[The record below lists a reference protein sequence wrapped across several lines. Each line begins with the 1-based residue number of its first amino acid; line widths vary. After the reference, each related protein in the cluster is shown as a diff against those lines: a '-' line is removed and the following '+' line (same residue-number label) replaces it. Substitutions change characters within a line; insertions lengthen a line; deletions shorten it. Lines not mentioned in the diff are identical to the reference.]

1 MEEKS
6 LREKASQIRL
16 LVLDVDG
23 TMTDGGIYID
33 ANGVQTKKF
42 NVKDGMG
49 ITLLIEKGIDVG
61 ILSHSRSQTIL
72 DERARML
79 GIKYVYAGKESKLN
93 VLRRWLLELNL
104 SQENIAVIG
113 DDVNDIEIMAE
124 AGMCACPSDA
134 HYKVVLMADIVL
146 QKKGGEGCI
155 REFIDRYL
163 FTDKDDHTPA

>member
-6 LREKASQIRL
+6 LREKASHIRL

-49 ITLLIEKGIDVG
+49 ITLLVEKGIDVA
-61 ILSHSRSQTIL
+61 ILSHSRSQSIM

-79 GIKYVYAGKESKLN
+79 GIKYVYAGKESKITILN
-93 VLRRWLLELNL
+93 RWMLDMKL
-104 SQENIAVIG
+104 SKENIAVIG
-113 DDVNDIEIMAE
+113 DDVNDIEMMS
-124 AGMCACPSDA
+124 AGGLCACPADA
-134 HYKVVLMADIVL
+134 HFKVIRMADVVL
-146 QKKGGEGCI
+146 QKKGGEGCV

-163 FTDKDDHTPA
+163 LHDNA